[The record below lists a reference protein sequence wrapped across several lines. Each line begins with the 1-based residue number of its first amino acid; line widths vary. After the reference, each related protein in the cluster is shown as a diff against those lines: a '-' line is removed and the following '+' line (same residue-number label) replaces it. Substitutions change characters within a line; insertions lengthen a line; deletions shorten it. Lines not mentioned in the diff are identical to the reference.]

1 MTRRTTARVK
11 PYGLQHES
19 VVGRE
24 PSGRSLRF
32 FRDFLPVC
40 IIVKPF
46 YVYCVQAR
54 VSAHRTLGLDLES
67 PLLSALLCAGET
79 QAQGIVMVEYGLQ
92 SAHQMLQLQ
101 IGRDLQHNRLAEA
114 IQRAT

>member
-1 MTRRTTARVK
+1 MTRRTAAHAK

-19 VVGRE
+19 APGRE
-24 PSGRSLRF
+24 TSGCSLCF
-32 FRDFLPVC
+32 FRDFLPAC

-54 VSAHRTLGLDLES
+54 VGAHRTLRLDLQS

-79 QAQGIVMVEYGLQ
+79 EAQGIVMVEYSLQ

-101 IGRDLQHNRLAEA
+101 IEIGRAHV
-114 IQRAT
+114 